1 MKHCRIWSHYMNSL
15 TGSFLLNNS
24 LASYSSI
31 VLGISCATALIP
43 MSDVVDSIE
52 LAHVKV
58 HSSTQSY
65 STSERYT
72 SHIDALV
79 KNIDVDLALESFYE
93 ELYQSQESLG
103 PEFKEALFDNLWD
116 LYES

>member
-1 MKHCRIWSHYMNSL
+1 MNNL

-24 LASYSSI
+24 LARYSSI
-31 VLGISCATALIP
+31 VLGISCATASIP
-43 MSDVVDSIE
+43 MSNVLEVTES
-52 LAHVKV
+52 AHVKLQ
-58 HSSTQSY
+58 SSTQNY
-65 STSERYT
+65 STSGSYT
-72 SHIDALV
+72 SHIDTPV
-79 KNIDVDLALESFYE
+79 KHVDVDLALESFYE